1 MNIELTVSFHGGS
14 GGKNNLHVYPGGADV
29 LEKGHPE
36 RDELRGFVLGLHAD
50 SDHLYV
56 VNAHKSL
63 SQILRYRSNGD
74 GSYGHGEIWAS
85 DHLHH
90 PFDAAWGSDGNL
102 YVSNQDATSKGNI
115 RITGYEGPGGESP
128 GRYVSC
134 FAEGFSALRG
144 IAWAGDTLYV
154 ADEGGGADGTGGVNL
169 YDRAGTP
176 LGSFAVKKPV
186 HVLYDGSRYV
196 YIGSSDEN
204 AVYVYDATAT
214 VPHRPT
220 QLLQSTKD
228 VPIDAVS
235 GLAIVPSDETTY
247 LFVGDRK
254 GRAINRYV
262 LDTSADP
269 PTASGGTVW
278 LSNLPDRPEFLGM
291 LGSGSLN

>member
-1 MNIELTVSFHGGS
+1 MPIELTVSFHGGS
-14 GGKNNLHVYPGGADV
+14 GGKNNLHVYPGGAGV
-29 LEKGHPE
+29 LEKGHPK
-36 RDELRGFVLGLHAD
+36 RDELRGFVSGMHAD

-63 SQILRYRSNGD
+63 SQILRYRSNAD

-115 RITGYEGPGGESP
+115 RITVYEGPGGESP
-128 GRYVSC
+128 GRHVGC
-134 FAEGFSALRG
+134 FAEGFFTLRG
-144 IAWAGDTLYV
+144 IAWAGDTLY
-154 ADEGGGADGTGGVNL
+154 AGGGADGTGGVSL
-169 YDRAGTP
+169 YDQAGASQ
-176 LGSFAVKKPV
+176 GGFAAKKPA
-186 HVLYDGSRYV
+186 HLLYDGSRYL
-196 YIGSSDEN
+196 YIGSSHEN
-204 AVYVYDATAT
+204 AVYVYDTAVTTGT
-214 VPHRPT
+214 VAQRPT
-220 QLLQSTKD
+220 QLLQSTED

-235 GLAIVPSDETTY
+235 GLAIIPGDETTY

-269 PTASGGTVW
+269 PTASGSTVW
-278 LSNLPDRPEFLGM
+278 LSHLPDRPEFLGM